1 MDTFLIK
8 IKNISKKFNN
18 FLEINP
24 HRHWNALL
32 YLFFI
37 TTLLLILFS
46 LYLLYKIK
54 NEEIFQITAEQQNMP
69 TLLKVDLLKNINN
82 LSDKKIK
89 RTLELNNNAHVYNDP
104 SL

>member
-1 MDTFLIK
+1 MNTFLIK
-8 IKNISKKFNN
+8 IKSILKKFNN
-18 FLEINP
+18 FFKMNP

-37 TTLLLILFS
+37 TTSLLILFS

-54 NEEIFQITAEQQNMP
+54 NEQIFQITAEQQNTP
-69 TLLKVDLLKNINN
+69 TLLKEDLLKNINN

-89 RTLELNNNAHVYNDP
+89 RTLEINNNAPVYNDP

>member
-8 IKNISKKFNN
+8 IKSVLKKINN
-18 FLEINP
+18 FFKINP
-24 HRHWNALL
+24 HKHWNALL

-37 TTLLLILFS
+37 TTSLLILFS

-54 NEEIFQITAEQQNMP
+54 NEEIFQITAEQQGAP
-69 TLLKVDLLKNINN
+69 TLLKGDLLKNITN

-89 RTLELNNNAHVYNDP
+89 RTLEINNNAPVYNDP